1 MIALPRI
8 ARFTLAGIAALILA
22 GGTADAG
29 GMPSDQGPEVV
40 LDAIETPVLPSVAVA
55 VRSEPPEVPVA
66 ATIERETLPIPLRE
80 PDGKEDPRS
89 R

>member
-1 MIALPRI
+1 MIALSRI

-40 LDAIETPVLPSVAVA
+40 LDAIETPVLPTVAV
-55 VRSEPPEVPVA
+55 VVKTPGVPVA

-80 PDGKEDPRS
+80 SDGKED
-89 R
+89 